1 MGGYG
6 SQSGR
11 YCGVRVVVV
20 WVELLLWAVDCGSRG
35 LLQ

>member
-11 YCGVRVVVV
+11 YCSEG
-20 WVELLLWAVDCGSRG
+20 CGSVGGAVTVGSG
-35 LLQ
+35 LRQ